1 MLAAAA
7 ATACRRPASESEE
20 IHAESVGFDGPV
32 GLQLYSVRNE
42 LEENFNETLRAVREV
57 GYREVEVFN
66 LHGRSAG
73 AYRSLLDDIGLR
85 CTSYMTGYG
94 RVVDEPGQVAAE
106 AHALGA
112 PFVVVSWIPHDE
124 PFDAGDLARAVTDF
138 TEAGRA
144 LADEGI
150 RFCYH
155 AHGYE
160 FRPAG
165 DGRTLFDRFMMET
178 EPGVVDVEMDVFWVT
193 WPGFDPISILEEYP
207 GRFPLFH
214 LKDMRKGTETGD
226 LSGHAPLETNVPLGE
241 GMIDI
246 AAIVEAAESLGG
258 ERYYVEYEYD
268 DALSAVA
275 QSHAYLERLRS

>member
-1 MLAAAA
+1 M
-7 ATACRRPASESEE
+7 
-20 IHAESVGFDGPV
+20 ESVAFDGPI

-42 LEENFNETLRAVREV
+42 MEESFEETLRAVHAA

-66 LHGRSAG
+66 LHGRTTE
-73 AYRSLLDDIGLR
+73 AYRSTLEDVGLR
-85 CTSYMTGYG
+85 CTSYMTGYE
-94 RVVDEPGQVAAE
+94 RVVGEPGQVAAE

-112 PFVVVSWIPHDE
+112 SYVVVSWIPHDE
-124 PFDAGDLARAVTDF
+124 PFDEGDLVRAVRDF
-138 TEAGRA
+138 SAAGQA
-144 LADEGI
+144 LAGEGI

-178 EPGVVDVEMDVFWVT
+178 APGVVDVEMDVFWVT
-193 WPGFDPISILEEYP
+193 WPGFDPISLLETYP

-214 LKDMRKGTETGD
+214 LKDMRKGTERGD
-226 LSGHAPLETNVPLGE
+226 LSGHAPLETNVPLGQ
-241 GMIDI
+241 GQIDI
-246 AAIVEAAESLGG
+246 PAIIEAAESLGG

-268 DALSAVA
+268 NALSAVA
-275 QSHAYLERLRS
+275 QSFAYLERLRS